1 MILSLAAREGI
12 EEERRKDRVSASN
25 KIVEDK
31 LRKDLHYDRLV
42 SENIRLKAVLIAAR
56 NDINDWV
63 YSKGES
69 PQSTKVLK
77 EIEGL
82 L

>member
-1 MILSLAAREGI
+1 MSLAAREGI
-12 EEERRKDRVSASN
+12 EEEHRKNRVSASN

-56 NDINDWV
+56 DDINDWV

-69 PQSTKVLK
+69 PQSSKVLK